1 MVYYINL
8 FMGRAVHATAH
19 VWRTEDSCWSPFS
32 LGQRDG
38 THDVRLDVRLLYPL
52 SNLICHN
59 GFFFCLFI
67 WFISATAGVIAF
79 GKKAQ
84 SLRCLI
90 LSRVIVCEFP
100 GTK

>member
-19 VWRTEDSCWSPFS
+19 VWRTCWSPFF

-38 THDVRLDVRLLYPL
+38 THDVRLDGRLLYPL

-59 GFFFCLFI
+59 GLLLLFI
-67 WFISATAGVIAF
+67 WLVISATAGVIAF

-90 LSRVIVCEFP
+90 LSRVVVCEFP